1 MSRVFV
7 AQERALRRRV
17 VFKVLVPD
25 VTADMSVE
33 RFKREIL
40 FAAQLQH
47 PHIVPVLS
55 AGDLNGLPYYTMPF
69 VEGESLR
76 ERLPRQGV
84 LPLDETLH
92 ILREVADA
100 LAYAHAQGVVHR
112 DIKPDN
118 ILLSAGHALVTDF
131 GVARALFDSRLGPV
145 ADTLTRPGTTC
156 GTAGYMPPEQVTG
169 EPGTDHRADVYSFG
183 CLAYEL
189 LTGAPP
195 FGHTPVSEVLNAH
208 LREPPPPLASARRDI
223 PARLPA
229 LVMRCL
235 QKTPDR
241 RPRSARE
248 LLEELDALV
257 EQRRLGRATILRRW
271 RWLAARPRM
280 SGAGRAIGC
289 FSWRAP
295 AVVHR

>member
-1 MSRVFV
+1 MAHVRSTCHIESSLSGPALSDLRDHLQHSLGAAYWLGREIPGGGMSRVFV

-118 ILLSAGHALVTDF
+118 ILL
-131 GVARALFDSRLGPV
+131 
-145 ADTLTRPGTTC
+145 
-156 GTAGYMPPEQVTG
+156 
-169 EPGTDHRADVYSFG
+169 
-183 CLAYEL
+183 
-189 LTGAPP
+189 
-195 FGHTPVSEVLNAH
+195 
-208 LREPPPPLASARRDI
+208 
-223 PARLPA
+223 
-229 LVMRCL
+229 
-235 QKTPDR
+235 
-241 RPRSARE
+241 
-248 LLEELDALV
+248 
-257 EQRRLGRATILRRW
+257 
-271 RWLAARPRM
+271 
-280 SGAGRAIGC
+280 
-289 FSWRAP
+289 
-295 AVVHR
+295 